1 MSESGTAGVRRPRS
15 TAVPRTLL
23 LAVAAAALWG
33 SSRMTWVRL
42 TSSDGKTLERTTD
55 IVGSTWSAAMTP
67 LALALLAAV
76 AASFAVRGWAVRVV
90 GLLVAAVA
98 IAVAVPAIQLI
109 VSGASADR
117 AADLA
122 ELSGHPE
129 QLATDVVILP
139 ALLALL
145 GALAAIAAAIL
156 LVRTPSA
163 RGGLSSKY
171 DNPAARR
178 EAAAQLGSAEGRP
191 ADEPVTQRM
200 LWDALDAGE
209 DPTAGPGDSVSGNSD
224 HRDKSAHRDKDEGED
239 GTPRP

>member
-1 MSESGTAGVRRPRS
+1 MSENESSAAEPTSASRG

-23 LAVAAAALWG
+23 LALSAAALWG
-33 SSRMTWVRL
+33 SSRMTWVHL

-55 IVGSTWSAAMTP
+55 LDGSTWAAAMTP
-67 LALALLAAV
+67 LALALLAAI
-76 AASFAVRGWAVRVV
+76 AASFAVRGWALRVV
-90 GLLVAAVA
+90 GLLVALVAV
-98 IAVAVPAIQLI
+98 AVAVPAVQLL

-117 AADLA
+117 AVDLA

-129 QLATDVVILP
+129 DLSTTVSVLP

-145 GALAAIAAAIL
+145 GAVAALGAAVL
-156 LVRTPSA
+156 LMRKPPV

-178 EAAAQLGSAEGRP
+178 EAAAKLGQGDKP
-191 ADEPVTQRM
+191 ASDEPVTQRM

-209 DPTAGPGDSVSGNSD
+209 DPTATDGDDGVGGDNGAKPGSS
-224 HRDKSAHRDKDEGED
+224 H
-239 GTPRP
+239 

>member
-1 MSESGTAGVRRPRS
+1 VSENESSAAEPTSASRG

-23 LAVAAAALWG
+23 LALSAAALWG
-33 SSRMTWVRL
+33 SSRMTWVHL

-55 IVGSTWSAAMTP
+55 LDGSTWAAAMTP
-67 LALALLAAV
+67 LALALLAAI
-76 AASFAVRGWAVRVV
+76 AASFAVRGWALRVV
-90 GLLVAAVA
+90 GLLVALVA
-98 IAVAVPAIQLI
+98 IAVAVPAVQLL

-117 AADLA
+117 AVELA

-129 QLATDVVILP
+129 DLSTTVSVLP

-145 GALAAIAAAIL
+145 GAVAALGAAVL
-156 LVRTPSA
+156 LMRKPPV

-178 EAAAQLGSAEGRP
+178 EAAAKLGQGDKP
-191 ADEPVTQRM
+191 ASDEPVTQRM

-209 DPTAGPGDSVSGNSD
+209 DPTATDGDDGVGGDNGAKPGSS
-224 HRDKSAHRDKDEGED
+224 H
-239 GTPRP
+239 